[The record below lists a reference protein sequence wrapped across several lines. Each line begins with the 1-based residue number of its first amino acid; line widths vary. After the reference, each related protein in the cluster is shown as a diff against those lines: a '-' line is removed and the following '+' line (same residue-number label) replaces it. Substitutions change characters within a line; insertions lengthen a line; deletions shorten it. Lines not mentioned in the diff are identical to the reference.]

1 MLYIYMLY
9 IYVIHIYMFINV
21 MHYINRMKDKNCM
34 ICNKVISYSIGLSLS
49 DLYVEYEKYI
59 TN

>member
-1 MLYIYMLY
+1 MLY

-21 MHYINRMKDKNCM
+21 MHYINRMKDKSCM